1 MDAVYCGI
9 DPGLRVTGYAA
20 IQHDAGACR
29 LLDAGTFRVPVDVPL
44 AERLHRLQLDAEEL
58 FREHQPVLIGVE
70 QLYSHYQHPRT
81 AILMGHARGVI
92 LAAAARLGI
101 PVRGFAATRI
111 KRFLTGNGRAPKS
124 QVQRAIQREL
134 GLAELPS
141 PPDVAD
147 AAAIAMF
154 AAVSASNSNSMARV
168 R

>member
-20 IQHDAGACR
+20 IQRDAGACR

-154 AAVSASNSNSMARV
+154 AAVSASTSKSMARM